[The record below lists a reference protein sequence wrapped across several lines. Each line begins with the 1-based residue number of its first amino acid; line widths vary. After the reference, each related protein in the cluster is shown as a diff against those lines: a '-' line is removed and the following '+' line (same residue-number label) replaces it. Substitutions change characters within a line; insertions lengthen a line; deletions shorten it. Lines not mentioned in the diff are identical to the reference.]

1 MFGVSDFLFYLG
13 FTEVF
18 IHLYPR
24 GGGCVRTR
32 ARVRVCFSLT
42 LEAEHSKSLRGVWV
56 SRLVFVLVERAD
68 PQQASST
75 LRPGDGD
82 GVAHAA
88 VGEPAVITAVQP
100 LAPSSKQ
107 LSR

>member
-1 MFGVSDFLFYLG
+1 MS
-13 FTEVF
+13 T
-18 IHLYPR
+18 
-24 GGGCVRTR
+24 CVCTC
-32 ARVRVCFSLT
+32 VCFTLT

-56 SRLVFVLVERAD
+56 SRLVFVFVECAD

-88 VGEPAVITAVQP
+88 IGEPAVITAVQP